1 MFLTIDYVGTLGWIA
16 ILVLLAQADATSAM
30 NKALSFMYTSGF
42 WLHRTYG
49 MSVAKQ
55 MQCFLC
61 VYQRCAHAMF
71 VANKNRFSL
80 VPKTHYMAHIAL
92 EMRRQA
98 ETHEWILNPL
108 SRSVQV
114 QEDFI
119 GRPSRVSRRVDIRR
133 VHRTVMLRCLIL
145 SEQALQKSDDDDRG
159 MDAYM
164 WMLRKS
170 VMKSQGRARCDC
182 LFGLV
187 WSMLEGRAHLLHSKM
202 LCVVTKTIYQRIL
215 SHT

>member
-1 MFLTIDYVGTLGWIA
+1 
-16 ILVLLAQADATSAM
+16 
-30 NKALSFMYTSGF
+30 
-42 WLHRTYG
+42 
-49 MSVAKQ
+49 
-55 MQCFLC
+55 
-61 VYQRCAHAMF
+61 
-71 VANKNRFSL
+71 
-80 VPKTHYMAHIAL
+80 MAHIAL

-133 VHRTVMLRCLIL
+133 VPRNVMLRCLIL

-164 WMLRKS
+164 
-170 VMKSQGRARCDC
+170 
-182 LFGLV
+182 
-187 WSMLEGRAHLLHSKM
+187 
-202 LCVVTKTIYQRIL
+202 
-215 SHT
+215 